1 MNKQSFLPYVLV
13 LIVFAV
19 VSVLYGLW
27 KSKDTFCACHG
38 QGEAVHV
45 NKERL
50 HKSYESGDVTE
61 NSHMVRS

>member
-13 LIVFAV
+13 LIVVAV

-45 NKERL
+45 NK
-50 HKSYESGDVTE
+50 
-61 NSHMVRS
+61 